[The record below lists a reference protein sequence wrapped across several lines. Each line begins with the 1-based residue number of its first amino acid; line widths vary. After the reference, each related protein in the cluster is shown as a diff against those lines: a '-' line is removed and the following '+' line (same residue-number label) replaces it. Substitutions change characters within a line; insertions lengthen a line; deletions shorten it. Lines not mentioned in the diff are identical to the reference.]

1 MNYIASVFILV
12 MTMYPK
18 QKKPPTE
25 NEKLPLQ
32 KEGSQPIPDDAIRTM
47 ITTYFEALNQQDADT
62 LMSLTH
68 PSYITDI
75 PSLLKYIRE
84 NSVSFEILS
93 ISLLMDQKEFRETV
107 ERSYKRDMME
117 PKFSRGLSYDTELM
131 FTKAGKSYHMT
142 AFYVDVAETKKGW
155 KILDPLVLQTMA
167 EIELEV
173 IEKESQK
180 G

>member
-1 MNYIASVFILV
+1 MV

-25 NEKLPLQ
+25 NEEPSIQ
-32 KEGSQPIPDDAIRTM
+32 KEGSQPVPDDAIRTM

-68 PSYITDI
+68 PSYTTDI
-75 PSLLKYIRE
+75 PSLLKYIRD

-93 ISLLMDQKEFRETV
+93 ISLLMDQKEFREAM
-107 ERSYKRDMME
+107 ERSYKEDVME

-131 FTKAGKSYHMT
+131 FTKAGKSYHMI

-173 IEKESQK
+173 IEKSQK